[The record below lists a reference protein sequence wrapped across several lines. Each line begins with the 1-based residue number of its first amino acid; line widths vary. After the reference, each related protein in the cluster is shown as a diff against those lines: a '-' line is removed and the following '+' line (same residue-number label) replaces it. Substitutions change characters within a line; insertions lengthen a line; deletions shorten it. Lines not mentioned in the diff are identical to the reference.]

1 LKYNELFEDM
11 RVLMHLMPWFDL
23 GPQNTHWTMQLTE
36 QDGMYLYDRYQ
47 TTGRVAAHY
56 TPLVGVYDSKDT
68 DVIDLHL
75 DLMKQAGVD
84 GIALNFYGTSGL
96 RDYGKLLMASDA
108 IVERA
113 VAKNMTYT
121 VCLEDRTLFD
131 ENLTDEQKVQR
142 MVDDLTYIKTE
153 YIEKLGHVV
162 RRASDNRPVIMVF
175 GPDKVKERALW
186 DQVLNTVFSD
196 ISERPYLQG
205 TDLANRRVPEDRAT
219 SIAPD
224 GNYLWVGWSLFGQS
238 STTTQMISDFNN
250 QFYTRAASQGWEP
263 VIGGAW
269 PRFRDYYAEGSAP
282 GSTPQSWW
290 SQHVQDLN
298 GATFEQCFL
307 DAEAAGAEFVQLITW
322 NDIQEGTQIEPT
334 AEDGFKWL
342 LALQQRL
349 KGSTD
354 EDAMERRVMEYNL
367 LKSDTWGRCDN
378 VPVSDRVNCAGA
390 TISTTAEQCEGE
402 MGCCWR
408 ETSTA
413 GAPYCFQKAA
423 EPITDCVSA
432 SVRDCELRPLDRL
445 CTCKHAQPPPP
456 PTPPPPAPPPSP
468 TPQGSPAAG
477 TVSRIEMP
485 WWIVLVSGLAGVGA
499 SALVCTTTYYCMTQN
514 ERDGRRHRVL
524 PEGEA

>member
-1 LKYNELFEDM
+1 
-11 RVLMHLMPWFDL
+11 MHLMPWFDL
-23 GPQNTHWTMQLTE
+23 GPQNTHWTMQLAE
-36 QDGMYLYDRYQ
+36 QDGLFLYDRYRA
-47 TTGRVAAHY
+47 TGKIAAHY
-56 TPLVGVYDSKDT
+56 TPLIGPYDSKDT

-84 GIALNFYGTSGL
+84 GIALNFYGISGL
-96 RDYGKLLMASDA
+96 SDYGKLLLASDA

-162 RRASDNRPVIMVF
+162 RRASDNRPVFMVF
-175 GPDKVKERALW
+175 GPDKIKDRALW
-186 DQVLNTVFSD
+186 EHVMTAVFPD
-196 ISERPYLQG
+196 VSERPYLQG
-205 TDLANRRVPEDRAT
+205 TDLANGKIPEDRPY

-224 GNYLWVGWSLFGQS
+224 GNYLWPGYSLFGQS
-238 STTTQMISDFNN
+238 TTTTQMISDFNN
-250 QFYTRAASQGWEP
+250 VFYSRAASRGWQP
-263 VIGGAW
+263 VIGAAW
-269 PRFRDYYAEGSAP
+269 PRFRDFYKEGNLPEATQEP
-282 GSTPQSWW
+282 WW
-290 SQHVQDLN
+290 QQHIHALN
-298 GATFEQCFL
+298 GATFEQCFQ
-307 DAEAAGAEFVQLITW
+307 DAEAAGAEFVQLVTW

-334 AEDGFKWL
+334 AEEGFKWL

-349 KGSTD
+349 TGSID
-354 EDAMERRVMEYNL
+354 EDAMERRVMSYNL
-367 LKSDTWGRCDN
+367 LKSDTWVRCDN

-390 TISTTAEQCEGE
+390 TNSTTAEQCEGE
-402 MGCCWR
+402 LGCCWR
-408 ETSTA
+408 ETA
-413 GAPYCFQKAA
+413 VPGRPYCFHKAA

-445 CTCKHAQPPPP
+445 CTCKHARPPPP
-456 PTPPPPAPPPSP
+456 PTPRPPHPPPSP
-468 TPQGSPAAG
+468 ATQTPLGSG
-477 TVSRIEMP
+477 TTTTTSRVQMP
-485 WWIVLVSGLAGVGA
+485 WWIVLISGLAGVGA